1 MAELKTRPTKA
12 SVAAFIAKVSDEQR
26 RKDCK
31 AVVKMMREVTGSKPE
46 MWGPSI
52 VGFGRYTYR
61 YESGRELDWFSL
73 GFSPRKGSLTLY
85 LMAGFRSFPDLM
97 KKLGKYKTGQS
108 CLYVSKLADINQPVL
123 RELMKR
129 SDAVTRRTYARQ

>member
-1 MAELKTRPTKA
+1 MAELKTKPTKA
-12 SVAAFIAKVSDEQR
+12 SVTEFINNIGDTQR

-31 AVVKMMREVTGSKPE
+31 AVAKMMRDVTGTKPE

-52 VGFGRYTYR
+52 VGFGRYKYR

-73 GFSPRKGSLTLY
+73 GFSPRKSALTLY
-85 LMAGFRSFPDLM
+85 LMAGFRNFPELM
-97 KKLGKYKTGQS
+97 KKLGKYKTSQS

-123 RELMKR
+123 KELMNR
-129 SDAVTRRTYARQ
+129 SDAVTRKRYASA